1 MKAACMA
8 GGEVGGG
15 DVGGLPEQA
24 ALLVLSCLFNVTA
37 LTDITRPG
45 GCLEDIMLVKFC
57 TAQLCAVIK
66 MLYYL
71 YGPILGRNTEFTSSE
86 CSTFSL

>member
-8 GGEVGGG
+8 RGGG
-15 DVGGLPEQA
+15 DVGGGGLPEQA